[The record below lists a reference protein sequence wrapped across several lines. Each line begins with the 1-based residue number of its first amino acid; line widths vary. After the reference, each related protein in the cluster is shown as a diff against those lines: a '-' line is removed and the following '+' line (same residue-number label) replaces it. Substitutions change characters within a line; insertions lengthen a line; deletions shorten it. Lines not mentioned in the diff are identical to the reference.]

1 MYKLIRPI
9 LFSFDPEIIHHLVM
23 RWMKVL
29 IRIPFVKL
37 ILGKAY
43 GVNKEFAPTELFGLK
58 FKNRVGLAA
67 GFDKDA
73 KAIDF
78 MQNLGFGFLEIG
90 TVTPLPQEGNPKPRL
105 FRLPADNALINRMGF
120 NSDGLQTIVHR
131 LRKTPPKNMI
141 LGGNIGKNKNT
152 SNENAVDDYLKGFN
166 ALKGLVD
173 YFVINISSPNTPGLR
188 ELQEKEP
195 LKKLLN
201 ALQQENDLL
210 ETRIPILLKIS
221 PDLTLS
227 QLDDVI
233 EVVLLAK
240 LDGIIAS
247 NTTLDRAGLKTKSSM
262 VEEIGAGGLSGK
274 PLLYRSTEVIRYI
287 RTKTGKKFPIIASG
301 GIMTANDAIEKINA
315 GADLIQIYTGFVYS
329 GPNLIKNINQRFE
342 NEKQTLFN

>member
-9 LFSFDPEIIHHLVM
+9 LFSFDPEMIHHSVM
-23 RWMKVL
+23 RLMKIL
-29 IRIPFVKL
+29 IRIPFVNV
-37 ILGKAY
+37 ILGKMY
-43 GVNKEFAPTELFGLK
+43 GVNKEFASTELFGLK

-73 KAIDF
+73 RAIDF

-105 FRLPADNALINRMGF
+105 FRLPADKALINRMGF
-120 NSDGLQTIVHR
+120 NSDGLAAIVQR
-131 LRKTPPKNMI
+131 LRKSPQKNMI
-141 LGGNIGKNKNT
+141 LGGNIGKNKKT
-152 SNENAVDDYLKGFN
+152 TNENAVDDYLKGFN

-210 ETRIPILLKIS
+210 EKRVPILLKIS

-233 EVVLLAK
+233 EVVLMAK
-240 LDGIIAS
+240 LDGIIAT
-247 NTTLDRAGLKTKSSM
+247 NTTLDRSGLKTPSSR
-262 VEEIGAGGLSGK
+262 VEQIGAGGLSGK
-274 PLLYRSTEVIRYI
+274 PLIDRSTEVIRYI
-287 RTKTGKKFPIIASG
+287 RAKTGKKFSIIASG
-301 GIMTANDAIEKINA
+301 GIMTANDAVEKIKA

-329 GPNLIKNINQRFE
+329 GPDLIKRINQRFE
-342 NEKQTLFN
+342 FENQSLFN